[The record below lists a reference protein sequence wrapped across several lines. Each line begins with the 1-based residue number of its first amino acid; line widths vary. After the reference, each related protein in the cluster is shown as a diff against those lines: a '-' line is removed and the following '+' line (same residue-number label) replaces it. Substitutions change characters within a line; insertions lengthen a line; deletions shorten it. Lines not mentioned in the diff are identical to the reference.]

1 MLNNQ
6 DAGISSDVLEYL
18 AEESKRIDSYQKP
31 LVRRPNLPSEL
42 VEHMCYWV
50 SVAVRN
56 YIVENFDVDIDSL
69 DDQMSATVSKVVEGK
84 DDESAVAA
92 ERLVDRRYDGGSV
105 SAELALKSLHQCQVL
120 IFKLS
125 FAKMLGIRPVL
136 ARRIVYDPGGEAL
149 GGARSA
155 TGPTAGPASRPCR
168 DGSPWLVTRAMMSRT
183 LSTSC
188 GPARSRRTLPYRIIS
203 EKPTS
208 GARPGSMAAPPGTR
222 AIRSANVSANASKK
236 SLVG

>member
-6 DAGISSDVLEYL
+6 DASISSDVLEYL

-69 DDQMSATVSKVVEGK
+69 EDQMSATVSKVVEGK

-105 SAELALKSLHQCQVL
+105 SAEFALKSLH
-120 IFKLS
+120 
-125 FAKMLGIRPVL
+125 
-136 ARRIVYDPGGEAL
+136 
-149 GGARSA
+149 
-155 TGPTAGPASRPCR
+155 
-168 DGSPWLVTRAMMSRT
+168 
-183 LSTSC
+183 
-188 GPARSRRTLPYRIIS
+188 
-203 EKPTS
+203 
-208 GARPGSMAAPPGTR
+208 
-222 AIRSANVSANASKK
+222 
-236 SLVG
+236 